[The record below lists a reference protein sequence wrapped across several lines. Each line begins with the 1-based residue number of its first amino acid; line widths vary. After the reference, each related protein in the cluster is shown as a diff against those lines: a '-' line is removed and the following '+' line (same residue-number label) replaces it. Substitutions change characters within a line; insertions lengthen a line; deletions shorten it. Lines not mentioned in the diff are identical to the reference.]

1 MEAGVIAAGAG
12 LAAGL
17 PNAKVVEG
25 VAGAAAGEGAE
36 VAVAGFVPN
45 EIVEPLA
52 STFVSD

>member
-17 PNAKVVEG
+17 PNARVVEG
-25 VAGAAAGEGAE
+25 AAGAAAGEGAE